1 MLTKTEKPPPPT
13 TEKGKQQFK
22 RLYLNNAA
30 ERGKGRFAKRFSG
43 ERLFRSAF
51 KFFYFAFFQFK
62 RELVRAAQPRGQAHA
77 YLPFT

>member
-1 MLTKTEKPPPPT
+1 MTKTEKPPLPV

-43 ERLFRSAF
+43 ERPFPLGVQITFLFCFLSV
-51 KFFYFAFFQFK
+51 Q
-62 RELVRAAQPRGQAHA
+62 V
-77 YLPFT
+77 